1 MNKYHSKKVEY
12 DGINFASRL
21 ERDRYIEL
29 KQLEKAGII
38 KNLQLQVKYEVIPKQ
53 KGERAANYIADFVY
67 EDAQGVTV
75 VEDTK
80 GFRTRDFILKRKL
93 MLYVYGIK
101 VQEVTLDERKKHK
114 KEHGKKQICLSQGQ
128 GKVKHYKPKG

>member
-93 MLYVYGIK
+93 MLYVHGIR
-101 VQEVTLDERKKHK
+101 VQEVTLNGRKKRAR
-114 KEHGKKQICLSQGQ
+114 
-128 GKVKHYKPKG
+128 